1 MKFKLF
7 IWKKNKI
14 KTIKDN
20 YILSQKI
27 VFKNE
32 VYIEKLIIYI
42 NQSKYIILSD
52 YNYLNGF

>member
-32 VYIEKLIIYI
+32 VYIEKMIIYI